1 MAAAPGAAVALT
13 AVSERDSDRG
23 SDRPKGIAGR
33 RTLGPAPGPGRG
45 YSTIVGLLFLALIV
59 FATIHLITHKDEGI
73 LGLQQVSTDEPLAEF
88 AVPVAI
94 SSLEGDANIAQ
105 DDCESN
111 ALPCPSD
118 QRRTPACKVKG
129 PHVIRVC
136 DYFDRPLVLSFW
148 FTRGGNNCENQQDVV
163 STVSRRYR
171 GRVNFLSIDVRDSR
185 DSVRD
190 LVRERGWSM
199 PVGYDH
205 DGAVAT
211 LYRVGGCPT
220 FVYAY
225 PGGILESASI
235 GVLNPSQLSARV
247 QALLTATGR
256 KEGAER

>member
-1 MAAAPGAAVALT
+1 
-13 AVSERDSDRG
+13 VSQRDSDG
-23 SDRPKGIAGR
+23 GGDRPKGIAGR
-33 RTLGPAPGPGRG
+33 RTMGPAPRPGRG

-59 FATIHLITHKDEGI
+59 IATIHMITNKDEGI

-88 AVPVAI
+88 AVPVAT
-94 SSLEGDANIAQ
+94 SDLEGDANIAQ

-118 QRRTPACKVKG
+118 QRRTPACKVRG
-129 PHVIRVC
+129 ADVIRVC
-136 DYFDRPLVLSFW
+136 DFFDRPLVLSFW
-148 FTRGGNNCENQQDVV
+148 FTRGGNNCEKQQDVV
-163 STVSRRYR
+163 SAVSQRYR

-190 LVRERGWSM
+190 LVRERGWRM

-205 DGAVAT
+205 DGAVAA

-220 FVYAY
+220 FVYSY

-235 GVLNPSQLSARV
+235 GVLDASQLSVKV
-247 QALLTATGR
+247 QELIRATGR
-256 KEGAER
+256 KEGAGR